1 MLEEQRLDTKAQ
13 DCAAFDCGDL
23 KLNDYL
29 RRQATQD
36 RRRNLTHI
44 YVLVD
49 RQAAARVLGYY
60 TLSAAQVDAKSFY
73 EHSGLPRFL
82 QNRYRSICR
91 WANSGLT
98 ARQTPAPP
106 AREAT
111 LKAK

>member
-13 DCAAFDCGDL
+13 NCAAFDCGHL

-49 RQAAARVLGYY
+49 RQAPARVLGYY
-60 TLSAAQVDAKSFY
+60 TLSTAQVDAKSFY
-73 EHSGLPRFL
+73 EHFGFTAFSTKPLSLYLPL
-82 QNRYRSICR
+82 
-91 WANSGLT
+91 G
-98 ARQTPAPP
+98 
-106 AREAT
+106 
-111 LKAK
+111 K